1 MPANPPQPG
10 PPDDALLWFWAAV
23 RDGDINTIERLL
35 AAGVPR
41 ATLEIT
47 PLSWA
52 ISDGNLSMLKY
63 LLALGFSM
71 TEEVAL
77 AEPWDFP
84 LHEAAQKGDLE
95 ILKVLL
101 KQPDAKHFLNRFDD
115 NWLGYT
121 PLHMAVM
128 ANHPDAV
135 RLLIAAGAD
144 VDANDEPHIG
154 DTAIRRAVE
163 ENHESIVLMLLK
175 AGANPDIPGWMW
187 ISARDKAADSTPEI
201 RRLIDAVPFR
211 PVEHPRYIRD
221 GQWPPR
227 RS

>member
-1 MPANPPQPG
+1 MAPPSL
-10 PPDDALLWFWAAV
+10 PPDDAWLWFHAAI
-23 RDGDINTIERLL
+23 DEGDIETIERLL

-41 ATLEIT
+41 AAPIIT
-47 PLSWA
+47 PISWA
-52 ISDGNLSMLKY
+52 VSDGNTAILKY
-63 LLALGFSM
+63 LFARGFSLS
-71 TEEVAL
+71 EEAL
-77 AEPWDFP
+77 LGRALSLP
-84 LHEAAQKGDLE
+84 LHQAADNGHVE

-101 KQPDAKHFLNRFDD
+101 AQPDAKHFLNRFDD

-135 RLLIAAGAD
+135 RLLIAAGAA

-154 DTAIRRAVE
+154 DTALRRAVE
-163 ENHESIVLMLLK
+163 TNHEAIVLILLK